1 MKKIA
6 IGCDHGGYS
15 LKTEIVPY
23 LEEKGYILTDVGSYS
38 PAAVDYTDIAPK
50 VAELVQSGECELGI
64 LLCGTGIGMSILANK
79 YKGIRAAVCTEA
91 FCAEMTRKHNDA
103 NIICMGGRVIAP
115 EIAKEL
121 CDIFLTTEFEGGR
134 HERRVNAI
142 KAVEDNNF
150 KALKGE

>member
-23 LEEKGYILTDVGSYS
+23 LEAKGYILTDVGSYS